1 MGILIA
7 EVQGMAIIENEL
19 VANGLNTMIVD
30 KAEIRRIVTE
40 QNAISG
46 FVPNP
51 MATAETAQALVGACL
66 LARGIKPEDN
76 IFSRGIIEAREES

>member
-1 MGILIA
+1 
-7 EVQGMAIIENEL
+7 MAIIENEL
-19 VANGLNTMIVD
+19 VANDLQSLVFD
-30 KAEIRRIVTE
+30 KAEARRIVAE

-51 MATAETAQALVGACL
+51 DATAQTAQALVGACL

-76 IFSRGIIEAREES
+76 IFSRGIVEAREEN